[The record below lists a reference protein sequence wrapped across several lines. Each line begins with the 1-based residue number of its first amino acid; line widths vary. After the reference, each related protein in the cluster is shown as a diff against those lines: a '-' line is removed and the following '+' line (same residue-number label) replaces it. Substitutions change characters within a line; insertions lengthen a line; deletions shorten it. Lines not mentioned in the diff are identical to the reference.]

1 MQPNSFYWIDY
12 ETFGADP
19 RVDRPSQFAGLR
31 TDSQLNVID
40 DPLVLFCQQAN
51 DYLPHPE
58 ACLITGITPQIA
70 NQKGVCESDF
80 IQSIQTELQVPGT
93 CTVGYNNIRFDD
105 EITRHSLYRNL
116 LDPYAHEWRNNNSRW
131 DLIDVMRLMCAL
143 RPEGIKWPH
152 DENGNPVFR
161 LEKLTEA
168 NAIEHGKAHDAL
180 ADVEATIALAR
191 LVQKAQPKLFRYCVE
206 HRIKSNI
213 FPLLNVTDMAAVLH
227 VSSRYSA
234 SRHCIAMIAPI
245 VAHPVNKNGII
256 VYDLAVNP
264 EPLIELDADAIAERL
279 FTHAVKLPESVERIA
294 LKTVHANKCPIVA
307 PVTALREQDAVRLNI
322 DQAVCDKHLAML
334 KSQQSQIQKKLLEVF
349 REDSVQ
355 QSSDPDYMLYS
366 GGFIGDRDKNF
377 LRKLHTIPINELVD
391 FTPAFQD
398 QRLSE
403 MLFRYRAR
411 NYPETLT
418 ADEQLRWDRF
428 RSNRLKN
435 PEAGAGLSFLAYQS
449 VLKELNQRE
458 TDSHLNQKILEEL
471 ENYANTLVGGIAE
484 DFSQDGGNS

>member
-1 MQPNSFYWIDY
+1 MQPDSFYWIDY
-12 ETFGADP
+12 ETFGANP

-31 TDSQLNVID
+31 TDAQLNVIN
-40 DPLVLFCQQAN
+40 DPLVIFCRQSD

-116 LDPYAHEWRNNNSRW
+116 LDPYEHEWRNNNSRW
-131 DLIDVMRLMCAL
+131 DMIDVMRLMCAL

-168 NAIEHGKAHDAL
+168 NAIEHGNAHDAL

-191 LVQKAQPKLFRYCVE
+191 LVQKTQPKLFRYCVE
-206 HRIKSNI
+206 HRTKASI
-213 FPLLNVTDMAAVLH
+213 FPLLNVADMTSVLH
-227 VSSRYSA
+227 VSSRYPA
-234 SRHCIAMIAPI
+234 NRHCIAMIAPL

-264 EPLIELDADAIAERL
+264 EPLIELDADAISERL
-279 FTHAVKLPESVERIA
+279 FTPKAELPESVERIA
-294 LKTVHANKCPIVA
+294 LKTIHANKCPIVV
-307 PVTALREQDAVRLNI
+307 PVNALRQQDAERLNI
-322 DQAVCDKHLAML
+322 DRAVCDKNLAML
-334 KSQQSQIQKKLLEVF
+334 KSQQSQVQKKLREVF
-349 REDSVQ
+349 QEDSVQ
-355 QSSDPDYMLYS
+355 QSNDPDYMLYS
-366 GGFIGDRDKNF
+366 GGFIGDRDKNL
-377 LRKLHTIPINELVD
+377 LRQLHTIPINELVD

-418 ADEQLRWDRF
+418 ADEHLSWDAF
-428 RSNRLKN
+428 RHDRLQSS
-435 PEAGAGLSFLAYQS
+435 ETGTGLNLTAYQS
-449 VLKELNQRE
+449 IVKELRQSVG
-458 TDSHLNQKILEEL
+458 DSQKDQNILDNL
-471 ENYANTLVGGIAE
+471 EKYAKSIVAVVE
-484 DFSQDGGNS
+484 

>member
-12 ETFGADP
+12 ETFGANP

-40 DPLVLFCQQAN
+40 EPLVIFCKQSN
-51 DYLPHPE
+51 DYLPHPD
-58 ACLITGITPQIA
+58 ACLITGITPQLA
-70 NQKGVCESDF
+70 NQKGICETDF
-80 IQSIQTELQVPGT
+80 IQSIVNELQVPGT

-116 LDPYAHEWRNNNSRW
+116 LDPYEHEWRNNNSRW

-143 RPEGIKWPH
+143 RPEGIEWPN
-152 DENGNPVFR
+152 DEDGNPVFR

-168 NAIEHGKAHDAL
+168 NAIEHGNAHDAL

-191 LVQKAQPKLFRYCVE
+191 LVKKTQPKLFGYCVE
-206 HRIKSNI
+206 HRIKSSI
-213 FPLLNVTDMAAVLH
+213 FPLLNVTDMTPVLH
-227 VSSRYSA
+227 VSSRYPA

-245 VAHPVNKNGII
+245 AAHPVNKNGII

-264 EPLIELDADAIAERL
+264 EPLIELDADAIVERL
-279 FTHAVKLPESVERIA
+279 YTPKAELPEAVERIA
-294 LKTVHANKCPIVA
+294 LKTIHANKCPIVV
-307 PVTALREQDAVRLNI
+307 PVNALRQQDAVRLNI
-322 DQAVCDKHLAML
+322 DRAAGDKHLAML
-334 KSQQSQIQKKLLEVF
+334 KSHQPQLQKKLQEVF
-349 REDSVQ
+349 QEDSVQ
-355 QSSDPDYMLYS
+355 QSNDPDFMLYS
-366 GGFIGDRDKNF
+366 GGFIGDSDKSL

-398 QRLSE
+398 QRLPE

-418 ADEQLRWDRF
+418 ADERLSWDAYRHD
-428 RSNRLKN
+428 RLQS
-435 PEAGAGLSFLAYQS
+435 PEAGTGLNLSVYQS
-449 VLKELNQRE
+449 IVNELRQSV
-458 TDSHLNQKILEEL
+458 TDPLEDQNILDEL
-471 ENYANTLVGGIAE
+471 ENYAKSIVTGIE
-484 DFSQDGGNS
+484 